1 MKVGYDTIYSNW
13 HVDGEGGIQHM
24 KKIRLKLTLASLALI
39 TLSVIF
45 TALVTLF
52 ASEWFYYVAGY
63 MMLIVIA
70 AFVSYQ
76 LADGMIKPLKNIM
89 IVARQISLSN
99 YHARVKVKTK
109 DEFGQLAQA
118 INHMASN
125 LEVQMKQIRD
135 NEHRLE
141 SVLGNMVSAVIM
153 IDHEQNIVVANRSA
167 ERIFDAE
174 ANELLG
180 KKFDVGIPNL
190 QLIEIVNECIA
201 YRKPIKDELV
211 LNAPVERVLEIS
223 LVPIFAG
230 YEWLGIVIVLHDIS
244 EIRRLERVRSEFVAN
259 VSHELKTPIA
269 SVKGFTETLLRDNLN
284 DKEIAKSFLQIIFDE
299 SERLNRLIN
308 DILQLSKIE
317 SSGDVFEFEAVDL
330 SQIIKSS
337 IQLFAAEAEKKKIE
351 VVTNVQEGTHIE
363 GYEGGLRQIII
374 NLVSNAVTY
383 MPHGGRLLIQVDQ
396 YDDTIRIIVEDT
408 GIGIPKKDLPR
419 IFERFYLVDK
429 ARSRHSGGTGLGLS
443 IVKHLVEL
451 HGGNI
456 KVKSELAMGTQ
467 FTIDLPVIQES

>member
-1 MKVGYDTIYSNW
+1 MTSV
-13 HVDGEGGIQHM
+13 
-24 KKIRLKLTLASLALI
+24 KKIRLKIMVAFTILI
-39 TLSVIF
+39 TLSVICSALI
-45 TALVTLF
+45 TAF
-52 ASEWFYYVAGY
+52 ASEWLYYAAGFAV
-63 MMLIVIA
+63 LIVIA
-70 AFVSYQ
+70 AIVSYH
-76 LADGMIKPLKNIM
+76 LADGMIHPLKNIM

-99 YHARVKVKTK
+99 YHARVKVRSK
-109 DEFGQLAQA
+109 DEFGQLGQA

-125 LEVQMKQIRD
+125 LDIQMKQLRD

-141 SVLGNMVSAVIM
+141 SVLANMVSAVIM
-153 IDHEQNIVVANRSA
+153 IDHEQRIVVANRAA
-167 ERIFDAE
+167 ERIFDAT

-180 KKFDVGIPNL
+180 KKFDEGIINL
-190 QLIEIVNECIA
+190 QLIQIVNDCIA
-201 YRKPIKDELV
+201 FRKPIKEELV

-230 YEWLGIVIVLHDIS
+230 YEWLGIVMVMHDIS
-244 EIRRLERVRSEFVAN
+244 EIRRLERMRSEFVAN

-284 DKEIAKSFLQIIFDE
+284 DKETAKSFLQIIYDE

-317 SSGDVFEFEAVDL
+317 SSGNTFEFEPVELNELID
-330 SQIIKSS
+330 SS
-337 IQLFAAEAEKKKIE
+337 IQLFEAEAEKKKIE
-351 VVTNVQEGTHIE
+351 VVTKVQKGTHIE
-363 GYEGGLRQIII
+363 GYEGGLRQIMI
-374 NLVSNAVTY
+374 NLISNAVNY
-383 MPHGGRLLIQVDQ
+383 MPHGGRLLIQVKQD
-396 YDDTIRIIVEDT
+396 YDDIRIIVSDT

-451 HGGNI
+451 HRGTI
-456 KVKSELAMGTQ
+456 EVKSELGLGTQ
-467 FTIDLPVIQES
+467 FIIDLPVIQES